1 MTLTIVVLDQEE
13 QFLKNLLPDACQ
25 LEETIEEGGLRTLK
39 LTYTFDD
46 FLEDKELFHIGNK
59 IWVQG
64 DENLSD
70 CLYVINTSVKED
82 IYKDNSIEV
91 ELEEVLV
98 ELNYAPLFSQT
109 ELTTANGFNVSTTNG
124 KQEVTVDWNAIN
136 YWFGAYFNIGVVQD
150 CISEYAQKISLT
162 GTMTRMNL
170 LRQVE
175 EETGNVFVTRYEK
188 DLWNNT
194 IHRYLDFLNPINVSK
209 DWEFNLEY
217 EFVTEDPI
225 THIYDENDNLTT
237 DTYDDVEEED
247 DFVEFTAP
255 GTVTNIDPSEIVF
268 RFVDEYGEL
277 IDENLQW
284 NAEDIGLSDDG
295 QISVI
300 SIYKYHDVLGVDI
313 GSISY
318 AVATETYQTEPNG
331 EGIISISRDTQ
342 HQIEFI
348 LPDDSWFEFYNTT
361 TGKPIFHT
369 KIINMIGAVHEEIL
383 DFGFNL
389 ENITYEIDESDT
401 YKAISPIL
409 TASDGDNGLTRSQ
422 MNQLINDWVNLEV
435 SKGEIIPMIVQ
446 KTNVSSSA
454 GTLAGA
460 TTACGTY
467 SKSSNYFV
475 RPYNAQDNTSSTTA
489 TDKTFEFFK
498 AIAYW
503 KAPFSKAQGEM
514 FVETSK
520 DNDIQYLQ
528 IQTRPDVRGTRG
540 VEAHSKIGT
549 VETSDENIYSIF
561 NDVCMKLKDK
571 QHPLINIEVDVA
583 NLRGHE
589 YNNYDLHDL
598 VYVKIPDSQEL
609 LTARVTK
616 TTKEAHNIAKNKI
629 EISNYTVNTI
639 KSLQSETVINASNM
653 SYPYPTKPTLS
664 IRLENVDFI
673 GDPTDPNY
681 DPRATQFPANKLIT
695 ISIFDSSNNL
705 KKVYTK
711 KTDAYGYCYITL
723 NLTPGDYEIDIQY
736 GGDEEFLDCNSTI
749 DVNCYGTLETVETP
763 KRDSSTS
770 SSSSSS
776 SSSKTKTKTV
786 KTYWTKCGVS
796 PDKKQVV
803 AIAQPSASKS
813 DAKKYGVNYHTLYK
827 TVFKNKCP
835 HCGKAALRYDDGKKN
850 GCITN
855 HGHHGNKKE
864 VSEGEI
870 TCHNCDA
877 DYDGVTGLEK
887 NLGHSTRLTMIKKP
901 VKCSKTE
908 KSKLIKG
915 KLVYGTKKIKV
926 KEKKNRDS
934 KTRTN
939 VSAGINATVK
949 KKAIKIVGNS
959 TGVAAA
965 KKIAKFMGEHIVYEK
980 NKSKIKNFT
989 RSPKGVLSAG
999 MGNCCSQT
1007 RLMLQ
1012 LMDAAGCRESLT
1024 LQYVRVCCNHTSYPG
1039 TGHVFAK
1046 ITNRKTGKYV
1056 YVDPCCK
1063 NPWGHHITGWGS
1075 PPGTTY
1081 SYSANSTPW

>member
-25 LEETIEEGGLRTLK
+25 LEETIEEGGLRTLH

-46 FLEDKELFHIGNK
+46 FLEDKKLFHIGNK

-82 IYKDNSIEV
+82 IYKENSIEV

-124 KQEVTVDWNAIN
+124 KQEVTVNWNAIN

-188 DLWNNT
+188 DLYNNT

-209 DWEFNLEY
+209 DWEFNLEC

-225 THIYDENDNLTT
+225 THIYDENGNLTT

-247 DFVEFTAP
+247 DLVEFTTP
-255 GTVTNIDPSEIVF
+255 GTITNIDPSEIVF
-268 RFVDEYGEL
+268 RFVDEDGEL

-284 NAEDIGLSDDG
+284 NAEDVGLVDEG
-295 QISVI
+295 QIAVI
-300 SIYKYHDVLGVDI
+300 SIYKEHNLLGLDVGDLSYVVGSEEHQVDP
-313 GSISY
+313 
-318 AVATETYQTEPNG
+318 TG
-331 EGIISISRDTQ
+331 EGVISISRDTA
-342 HQIEFI
+342 HQIEFV
-348 LPDDSWFEFYNTT
+348 LPDDSWFEFYNTST
-361 TGKPIFHT
+361 SKPVFHT
-369 KIINMIGAVHEEIL
+369 RINNMVGAVHEEIL

-435 SKGEIIPMIVQ
+435 SKGELIPMIVQ

-489 TDKTFEFFK
+489 SDKTFEFFK

-503 KAPFSKAQGEM
+503 KAPFTKLKGDM
-514 FVETSK
+514 FVQTNK
-520 DNDIQYLQ
+520 DNDIQYLSV
-528 IQTRPDVRGTRG
+528 QTRPDTRSERGIQVHNKT
-540 VEAHSKIGT
+540 GT
-549 VETSDENIYSIF
+549 VETSDENVYSIF
-561 NDVCMKLKDK
+561 NDVCMKLKEK
-571 QHPLINIEVDVA
+571 QYPLINIDVDVA

-616 TTKEAHNIAKNKI
+616 TSKEAHDIAKNTI
-629 EISNYTVNTI
+629 EISNYTINTI
-639 KSLQSETVINASNM
+639 KSLQNETVINASNM

-673 GDPTDPNY
+673 SDPTDPNY
-681 DPRATQFPANKLIT
+681 DPWATQFPANKLIT

-763 KRDSSTS
+763 NRSSTS
-770 SSSSSS
+770 NNNSNSSS
-776 SSSKTKTKTV
+776 TKTKTV

-813 DAKKYGVNYHTLYK
+813 DAKKYGVNYHTIYK
-827 TVFKNKCP
+827 TIFKNKCP
-835 HCGKAALRYDDGKKN
+835 HCGHAALRYDDGKKN

-864 VSEGEI
+864 VTEGEI
-870 TCHNCDA
+870 TCHHCDA

-887 NLGHSTRLTMIKKP
+887 NTGHSTRLTMIKKP
-901 VKCSKTE
+901 VKSSTTE

-915 KLVYGTKKIKV
+915 KLVYGTKKVKV
-926 KEKKNRDS
+926 KQKKVTNT
-934 KTRTN
+934 KTRTSSN
-939 VSAGINATVK
+939 GINATVK
-949 KKAIKIVGNS
+949 KTALKWVGNS
-959 TGVAAA
+959 KGWAAA
-965 KKIAKFMGEHIVYEK
+965 KKIAKKFGNIKYEK
-980 NKSKIKNFT
+980 NSSKVVGFT
-989 RSPKGVLSAG
+989 RSPKNVLSSG

-1007 RLMLQ
+1007 RAMLVM
-1012 LMDAAGCRESLT
+1012 MDAAGCMEDIDMY
-1024 LQYVRVCCNHTSYPG
+1024 YVHVCCGSYNG
-1039 TGHVFAK
+1039 RSVGHVFAK
-1046 ITNRKTGKYV
+1046 LVHKKTKKWV
-1056 YVDPCCK
+1056 YVDPCK
-1063 NPWGHHITGWGS
+1063 SSPWGHYVHGWGN
-1075 PPGTTY
+1075 PPGTQTKY
-1081 SYSANSTPW
+1081 TGPNNTPF

>member
-1 MTLTIVVLDQEE
+1 MTSIVVLDPEE
-13 QFLKNLLPDACQ
+13 QFLQNLLPDACE
-25 LEETIEEGGLRTLK
+25 LEETIEQGGLRTLK
-39 LTYTFDD
+39 LIYTFDD
-46 FLEDKELFHIGNK
+46 LLEDKELFRIGNK

-82 IYKDNSIEV
+82 IYQENSIEA

-109 ELTTANGFNVSTTNG
+109 ELTTDNGFNVSTTNG

-188 DLWNNT
+188 DIYDNT
-194 IHRYLDFLNPINVSK
+194 IHRYIDFLNPINVSK

-217 EFVTEDPI
+217 EFITNDPV
-225 THIYDENDNLTT
+225 THIYDENGNLTT
-237 DTYDDVEEED
+237 DTYDDVEEEE
-247 DFVEFTAP
+247 DFVEFTPNA
-255 GTVTNIDPSEIVF
+255 TVTNIDPSEIVF
-268 RFVDEYGEL
+268 RFVDDEGNL

-284 NAEDIGLSDDG
+284 NAGDIGLEDDG
-295 QISVI
+295 QISII
-300 SIYKYHDVLGVDI
+300 SIYKDHNMLGVDI
-313 GSISY
+313 GSKSY
-318 AVATETYQTEPNG
+318 AVATETYQTEPDG

-369 KIINMIGAVHEEIL
+369 KINNMIGAVHEEIL

-389 ENITYEIDESDT
+389 ENITYELDESET
-401 YKAISPIL
+401 YKAIAPVMTS
-409 TASDGDNGLTRSQ
+409 SESDNGLTRTQ
-422 MNQLINDWVNLEV
+422 MNQLINDWLNLEV
-435 SKGEIIPMIVQ
+435 SKGELIPMIVQ
-446 KTNVSSSA
+446 KTTVTSSA

-460 TTACGTY
+460 TAACGTY
-467 SKSSNYFV
+467 NKSSNYFV
-475 RPYNAQDNTSSTTA
+475 RPYNPQDNTSSTNA
-489 TDKTFEFFK
+489 SDKTFEFFK

-503 KAPFSKAQGEM
+503 KAPFSKNQGEM

-540 VEAHSKIGT
+540 VEAHTKTGT

-616 TTKEAHNIAKNKI
+616 TTKEAHDIAKNTI
-629 EISNYTVNTI
+629 EIGNYTINTI

-664 IRLENVDFI
+664 IRLENVDYI
-673 GDPTDPNY
+673 EDPTDPNY
-681 DPRATQFPANKLIT
+681 DPWATQYPANKLIT
-695 ISIFDSSNNL
+695 ISIFDENNNL
-705 KKVYTK
+705 QKVYTK
-711 KTDAYGYCYITL
+711 KTDAYGYCYVTL
-723 NLTPGDYEIDIQY
+723 NLTPGNYEIDIQY
-736 GGDEEFLDCNSTI
+736 GGDEEFLDSNSTI
-749 DVNCYGTLETVETP
+749 DINCYGTLETVDTP
-763 KRDSSTS
+763 KRDYKSTTRLE
-770 SSSSSS
+770 
-776 SSSKTKTKTV
+776 KI
-786 KTYWTKCGVS
+786 YWTKCGLGPGS
-796 PDKKQVV
+796 KQVV
-803 AIAQPSASKS
+803 AIAQPSASAA
-813 DAKKYGVNYHTLYK
+813 DAKKHNVKYHQLYK
-827 TVFKNKCP
+827 TIFKNKCP
-835 HCGKAALRYDDGKKN
+835 ACGKATLRYDDGKKN
-850 GCITN
+850 GCIKT
-855 HGHHGNKKE
+855 HGHKGNKKE
-864 VSEGEI
+864 VPEGEI
-870 TCHNCDA
+870 TCTHCDS
-877 DYDGVTGLEK
+877 DFDGVTGLEK
-887 NLGHSTRLTMIKKP
+887 GSKHHGRLTVIASP
-901 VKCSKTE
+901 VKSNKTE

-915 KLVYGTKKIKV
+915 KLLYGTKRVNIKH
-926 KEKKNRDS
+926 KKNTDS
-934 KTRTN
+934 QVRQHISSGLN
-939 VSAGINATVK
+939 PTVK

-959 TGVAAA
+959 TGLAAA
-965 KKIAKFMGEHIVYEK
+965 KKIAKWMGKRIVYEK
-980 NKSKIKNFT
+980 NKSKIKNFS

-1039 TGHVFAK
+1039 VGHVFAK
-1046 ITNRKTGKYV
+1046 ITNQKTGKYV

-1075 PPGTTY
+1075 LPGTTY